1 MNNTFKSLLSKGVS
15 SDIAQKIIDSNYTLS
30 TLSACSTKELEDLGI
45 NEKLKNQIFDSKRPP
60 IPDNITDNLLYKSR
74 RTCCICR
81 DSNRSIIIHH
91 IKEWSESKSN
101 EENNLVVLC
110 LHHHDEAHTR
120 KELSQNLTAER
131 IIEGKNRWEKE
142 IEKLDK
148 EILKLDFKEL
158 DVVTNQFSLL
168 KKKWY
173 NFLKKLGMRINLIDD
188 PIEKIKFDFKI
199 YGKSILLIKVFNIEK
214 IEDLINKENLIQNFK
229 GAHFLDSLIVLGA
242 KPFLSNDGFYSN
254 ELNIQIGWIYNYG
267 GQNWDSIMLK
277 SNYDISNGKFFVE
290 NLLYEETNYKNFLT
304 DDNFDEIMEIWN
316 K

>member
-1 MNNTFKSLLSKGVS
+1 MNNTFKSLLSKGIS
-15 SDIAQKIIDSNYTLS
+15 SDIAQRITDSGYNLS
-30 TLSACSTKELEDLGI
+30 TLSACSEKELENLGVD
-45 NEKLKNQIFDSKRPP
+45 KSLKNQIFDSKRPS
-60 IPDNITDNLLYKSR
+60 IPDNITNNLLYKSR

-110 LHHHDEAHTR
+110 LHHHDEAHTKR
-120 KELSQNLTAER
+120 ELSQNLTPER
-131 IIEGKNRWEKE
+131 ILEGKKRWEKE
-142 IEKLDK
+142 VEKLDK

-168 KKKWY
+168 KNKWY
-173 NFLKKLGMRINLIDD
+173 NFFKNLGMRINLIDD

-214 IEDLINKENLIQNFK
+214 IEDLINKENLIQNFR
-229 GAHFLDSLIVLGA
+229 GAHFLDSLIILGT

-267 GQNWDSIMLK
+267 GQNWDNIMLK
-277 SNYDISNGKFFVE
+277 KNYDISNGKFFVE
-290 NLLYEETNYKNFLT
+290 DLLYEEIDYKNFLT